1 MPRPA
6 NQHSDET
13 FAIAAFTEL
22 GLAMI
27 AILLGSLFGPNV
39 REHIPRWGDRAG
51 LIEAVVWG
59 VPFGIGLVF
68 LMQGV
73 SKLPLR
79 SLKRLDQIVD
89 DRLQS
94 VLLPLT
100 SIQMVVLSMTAGIG
114 EELLFRGWLQRLLVG
129 DLAGEWFSI
138 RVVPGLVLASL
149 LFGLAH
155 PISKA
160 YVVLASFIGLLLG
173 LLYLLTENLLACILA
188 HALYDAILMLLW
200 KTSESSS
207 T

>member
-13 FAIAAFTEL
+13 FAIATFTEL

-27 AILLGSLFGPNV
+27 AIVLGLLFGPNV
-39 REHIPRWGDRAG
+39 RDHIPRWGDRSG

-59 VPFGIGLVF
+59 VPSGIGLVF

-79 SLKRLDQIVD
+79 SLKRLHHIVD
-89 DRLQS
+89 SRLQS

-100 SIQMVVLSMTAGIG
+100 YLQMVVLSLTAGIG

-129 DLAGEWFSI
+129 DVDGEWFSI
-138 RVVPGLVLASL
+138 RVVPGLLLASL

-155 PISKA
+155 PISRA

-173 LLYLLTENLLACILA
+173 LLYLLTENLLASILA
-188 HALYDAILMLLW
+188 HALYDAILLLQW
-200 KTSESSS
+200 KSSENSK